1 MKAPTRHSSETERKG
16 RNPLAVR
23 RVLIS
28 NRDGSRYSHPD
39 KTSKRVKRR
48 GVALPSSSIDS
59 TFRGLQ
65 GKTNLSHDGLNPAH
79 VPCRWVNNPTLGEYC
94 FAMIGRADIEGSK
107 SDVAMNA
114 WPPQASYPCEWP
126 KGSIGRAFAVRIRTE
141 NRDQAGICPF
151 ALREVSVL
159 PEPALGHLRY
169 RLTDVP
175 PQSNSPSG
183 NVLSPDR
190 TTE

>member
-1 MKAPTRHSSETERKG
+1 
-16 RNPLAVR
+16 
-23 RVLIS
+23 
-28 NRDGSRYSHPD
+28 
-39 KTSKRVKRR
+39 
-48 GVALPSSSIDS
+48 
-59 TFRGLQ
+59 
-65 GKTNLSHDGLNPAH
+65 
-79 VPCRWVNNPTLGEYC
+79 
-94 FAMIGRADIEGSK
+94 
-107 SDVAMNA
+107 
-114 WPPQASYPCEWP
+114 

-183 NVLSPDR
+183 NIPPGRPPTPLHRVSEATMKVVVFHRRR
-190 TTE
+190 TRKPVSHLCYTSHVTPQCRTRVKLNRVFFPR